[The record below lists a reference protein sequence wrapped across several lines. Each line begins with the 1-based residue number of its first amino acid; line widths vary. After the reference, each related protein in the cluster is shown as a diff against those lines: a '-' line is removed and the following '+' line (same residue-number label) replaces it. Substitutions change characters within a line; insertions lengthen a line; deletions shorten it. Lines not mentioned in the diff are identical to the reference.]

1 MLAYHTAGTPEQDR
15 GPDIVEARVATGAAV
30 GAAMLEK
37 ILPYDN
43 ENAVIY
49 PFVSGKVCAMGGRFS
64 GFAA

>member
-49 PFVSGKVCAMGGRFS
+49 PFVSGKV
-64 GFAA
+64 

>member
-1 MLAYHTAGTPEQDR
+1 
-15 GPDIVEARVATGAAV
+15 VATGAAV

-49 PFVSGKVCAMGGRFS
+49 SFVSGKVRAMGGRFS